1 MNFNEVISN
10 RAIEIL
16 GGELGSKD
24 PVPPNDHVNM
34 SQSTNDTFPTAINI
48 AAVESVTNS
57 LIPTLEILKEALDK
71 KSKKFED
78 IIKVGRTHLQDAT
91 PLSLGQ
97 EFSGY
102 VSAIDHGIN
111 RLKKALDH
119 CLELAAGG
127 TAVGTGINTVEG
139 FDKDIAEEIKKITGQ
154 NFRTADNKFEALGG
168 QDCIIEL
175 SGALKVIASSLF

>member
-1 MNFNEVISN
+1 
-10 RAIEIL
+10 
-16 GGELGSKD
+16 
-24 PVPPNDHVNM
+24 M
-34 SQSTNDTFPTAINI
+34 STRF
-48 AAVESVTNS
+48 
-57 LIPTLEILKEALDK
+57 KGRK

-91 PLSLGQ
+91 PISLGQ

-127 TAVGTGINTVEG
+127 TAVGTGINTIEG
-139 FDKDIAEEIKKITGQ
+139 FDKDVADEIKIITGQ
-154 NFRTADNKFEALGG
+154 NFRTADNKFEAF
-168 QDCIIEL
+168 
-175 SGALKVIASSLF
+175 SIASFPPPCLSNLTIGGSSISTTCVQ